1 MTPMTRFA
9 TTRLLLA
16 IAGLPLLAAC
26 QPAPET
32 PDQPD
37 LCGASGFQGLMGQN
51 RTALDQLTL
60 PQGTRVVGPDDMVT
74 ADYRTDRLN
83 IEYDRKGVIHKI
95 GCY

>member
-1 MTPMTRFA
+1 MTRIA
-9 TTRLLLA
+9 LSLVTLA
-16 IAGLPLLAAC
+16 LLAAC

-51 RTALDQLTL
+51 RAALDQLRL

-83 IEYDRKGVIHKI
+83 IEYDRNGVIHKI